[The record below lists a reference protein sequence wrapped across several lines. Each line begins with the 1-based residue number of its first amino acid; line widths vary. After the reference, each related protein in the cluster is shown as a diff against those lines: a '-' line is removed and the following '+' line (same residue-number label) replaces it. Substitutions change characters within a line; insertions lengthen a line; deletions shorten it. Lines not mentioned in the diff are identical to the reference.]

1 MQSDIDATSSR
12 GDRSSRVPPPV
23 GDGWS
28 STPVMGRVLASLLGG
43 GCALAM
49 PAVLLD
55 ATPGSRKP
63 LAFAVVCAGFVVA
76 TALFFAARSHR
87 LVLRRGVVH
96 GVLVAA
102 LGVVTTAVWCGN
114 GGTTAVAALGIFAW
128 PTLFAFAFFSWRL
141 AMPYLVA
148 SSALNVAVVAVTVH
162 QAPFLCVLESVGTA
176 AASALTAGYL
186 RSLLVRSSTTDSL
199 TRLPNRQALPGLFE
213 RERARA
219 ERLGTAL
226 TVAIIDLDDFKAVN
240 DSGGHTA
247 GDEVLLHVAR
257 HWHRGLGHGDDI
269 VRYGGDEFVVL
280 FPGCD
285 APRAAEVAD
294 GLRRSGG
301 RPCSVGVAEWRPG
314 ETVDATL
321 ARADTALYEA
331 KAAGRDRVAVAP
343 GRRPA
348 VPAGPLGSPR
358 LRRLPPATG
367 PSTSTAGQSRA
378 ALRAELLGVL
388 YVLAGAIALPGLLVD
403 PIPHTDVTASLAT
416 CCVAVAVGTALV
428 VVARRR
434 GARLRM
440 WTVHAGMTLAVAAMC
455 TSVLLAHGALGGI
468 ASMGVMVWASMYVTA
483 LFPWRVAAVYLVGA
497 GLVMTIVVLTTVR
510 DNPVGVAFLSVG
522 GTLGAGFVVG
532 YLALVL
538 RRHAQVDT
546 LTGLL
551 NRRALDDVLGRELAL
566 VARTR
571 SPLAVAVVDLDHLK
585 VVNDTRG
592 HLAGDEALR
601 SFADLWAGQLRATDH
616 LVRYGGDEFVLVLP
630 GCDLA
635 GASELVER
643 LRAAGAPPCSIGLT
657 CWAPS
662 DTAERLLARADA
674 ALYRAKADGRG
685 RVAVLGAP
693 GPPASRAG

>member
-1 MQSDIDATSSR
+1 MHLDIDATSSQ
-12 GDRSSRVPPPV
+12 GDRSPRVPPPV
-23 GDGWS
+23 GDEWS
-28 STPVMGRVLASLLGG
+28 STPVMARVLASLLGG

-63 LAFAVVCAGFVVA
+63 LAFAVVCAGFVA
-76 TALFFAARSHR
+76 ASALFLAARSQR

-148 SSALNVAVVAVTVH
+148 SSALNVVVVALTVH
-162 QAPFLCVLESVGTA
+162 QAPFLCVLESTGTA

-199 TRLPNRQALPGLFE
+199 TRLPNRQALPALFE

-247 GDEVLLHVAR
+247 GDELLLRVAH
-257 HWHRGLGHGDDI
+257 HWRRELGHGDDI
-269 VRYGGDEFVVL
+269 VRFGGDEFVVL

-301 RPCSVGVAEWRPG
+301 QPCSVGVAEWRPG

-321 ARADTALYEA
+321 ARADAALYEA
-331 KAAGRDRVAVAP
+331 KAAGRDRVAMAP
-343 GRRPA
+343 GRRPTA
-348 VPAGPLGSPR
+348 PARPPGSPR
-358 LRRLPPATG
+358 VRRFPPEARLSA
-367 PSTSTAGQSRA
+367 PPAGQSRVA
-378 ALRAELLGVL
+378 VRAELLGVL
-388 YVLAGAIALPGLLVD
+388 YVLAGVIALPGLLVD
-403 PIPHTDVTASLAT
+403 PVPRAHVAASLTT
-416 CCVAVAVGTALV
+416 CLSAIAVGTALV
-428 VVARRR
+428 AVARRH

-440 WTVHAGMTLAVAAMC
+440 WTVHASMALAVVAMC
-455 TSVLLAHGALGGI
+455 TSGLLAHGALGWI

-483 LFPWRVAAVYLVGA
+483 LFPWRVATIYLVGA
-497 GLVMTIVVLTTVR
+497 GVVMTAVVLTTVR
-510 DNPVGVAFLSVG
+510 DNPVGVALLSVG

-546 LTGLL
+546 LTGLP

-566 VARTR
+566 VTRTR

-601 SFADLWAGQLRATDH
+601 RFADLWAGQLRATDH

-643 LRAAGAPPCSIGLT
+643 LRGADAPPCSIGLT
-657 CWAPS
+657 CWTPS
-662 DTAERLLARADA
+662 DSAEQLLARADA

-685 RVAVLGAP
+685 RTAVLGAP
-693 GPPASRAG
+693 GPSASQAG